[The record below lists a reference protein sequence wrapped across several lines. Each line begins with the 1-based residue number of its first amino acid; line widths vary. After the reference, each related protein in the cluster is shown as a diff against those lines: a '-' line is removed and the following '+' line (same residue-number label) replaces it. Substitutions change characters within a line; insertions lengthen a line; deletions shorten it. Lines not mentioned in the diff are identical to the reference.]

1 MAKSARKPAAPSAVS
16 STSAPLSIP
25 RPDSRWVWGLL
36 LVAALIRL
44 PFLGRSDLWV
54 DELLF
59 MWDSNI
65 TMSPWQVWS
74 HHYQKFPAIGHL
86 PLGAMFHNALLHLTG
101 QSPETI
107 VYSPLLQRLPAVIW
121 GILSVPLFYLAARRL
136 AGELTGRVAG
146 ALFAVG
152 FFPVFYAREAYYYA
166 PLIFFSI
173 ASLYGYARWTEEGP
187 RWRPTLLWLGAMA
200 ATTLCHISGVMLP
213 LAFALVGLIGLVIA
227 RRSPDTAPKAPGLA
241 IALPVLSTLP
251 LIPFLLIRMANP
263 GQQGVSGAPS
273 WWMILYDMIGKLFA
287 GVSPVAFA
295 VAVIVLLAGIVA
307 VVRAGGSLRR
317 VGWVTVALVLMIL
330 IGALK
335 TQYSAR
341 YFSVAAPGMYLFFAA
356 GFGAIAHVIGR
367 GVASRTAVVTWVLVV
382 LFAAAHLVF
391 FHGVAYQLEAKARNY
406 GGMARWINQ
415 QVPEGGGYLIESAYD
430 VRFLGQYHRTPDRTP
445 MTPFFHSTAED
456 VARLRAIQQEIM
468 VANPDIPFVEA
479 SRHGTEF
486 NPSVPVW
493 TWPHSYF
500 RQRADLWNRPLQ
512 TLVARGIWPQIH
524 AAGMPDIEYHTT
536 IWFNE
541 PGDMPSVVAAQG
553 GRSWASFDGAWRMAQ
568 VAQGVY
574 MRVHPP
580 SRAAIALSPV
590 GDAPVTGDVVVRGS
604 VASADPEVAVRL
616 EQGGQVV
623 TNGRWSTSRLN
634 ELLAAGIT
642 IAPGGPPL
650 ELVTDPQKQGRI
662 QALMVERVRTP

>member
-1 MAKSARKPAAPSAVS
+1 MAKSARKSAAPALATPAA
-16 STSAPLSIP
+16 APSIP
-25 RPDSRWVWGLL
+25 RPDPRWVWGLL

-65 TMSPWQVWS
+65 TMSPWQVWA

-101 QSPETI
+101 QSPEAI

-121 GILSVPLFYLAARRL
+121 GILSVPLLYLAVRRL
-136 AGELTGRVAG
+136 AGETTGRVAG

-173 ASLYGYARWTEEGP
+173 ASLYGYARWMEEGP

-213 LAFALVGLIGLVIA
+213 LSFALVGLIGLVVA
-227 RRSPDTAPKAPGLA
+227 KRSAEAVPKAPGLS
-241 IALPVLSTLP
+241 IALPIFSTLP
-251 LIPFLLIRMANP
+251 LIPFLIIRMANP

-273 WWMILYDMIGKLFA
+273 WWMILYDMVGKLFA
-287 GVSPVAFA
+287 GVSMPAF
-295 VAVIVLLAGIVA
+295 LVA
-307 VVRAGGSLRR
+307 VVVLAAGVASVLRMRGAARR

-330 IGALK
+330 VGALK

-341 YFSVAAPGMYLFFAA
+341 YFSVASPGMYVFFAA
-356 GFGAIAHVIGR
+356 GLVAIGQAVGR
-367 GVASRTAVVTWVLVV
+367 GVARRSALTTWVLVG
-382 LFAAAHLVF
+382 LFAAVHLLL
-391 FHGVAYQLEAKARNY
+391 FHRVAYQLEAKARNY
-406 GGMARWINQ
+406 GGMARWVNEH
-415 QVPEGGGYLIESAYD
+415 VGEGGAYLIESAYD
-430 VRFLGQYHRTPDRTP
+430 VRFLGQYHRTPNRTP

-468 VANPDIPFVEA
+468 LANPDIPFVEA

-493 TWPHSYF
+493 TWPHGYY

-541 PGDMPSVVAAQG
+541 PADLPAVAAAQG
-553 GRSWASFDGAWRMAQ
+553 RGSWVSFGGSWRLVQ

-590 GDAPVTGDVVVRGS
+590 VDAPVTGDVVVRGS
-604 VASADPEVAVRL
+604 IASADPEITVRL
-616 EQGGQVV
+616 EQGGQVLASA
-623 TNGRWSTSRLN
+623 RWSTSHIN
-634 ELLAAGIT
+634 ELLAPGVRIT
-642 IAPGGPPL
+642 PGGAPL

-662 QALMVERVRTP
+662 QALMVEQVRTP